1 MRSWDDIKGLYSKS
15 WSDDRQTDKHAD
27 FQFVDPTG
35 WRGWVKIGPTPKFP
49 NFSVDA
55 YNLLN
60 KYLYSE
66 HHSGTWTVGIF
77 TAELS
82 IDNNTT
88 FWSFYEW
95 LVIIRICV
103 QIRIYLTVYQIQFNK
118 TLQWRSLMWNSHPVT
133 SSVFSADFHRC
144 LIIKLWCVSIRVS
157 NGRHKPGLPVNIVG
171 DLAIE
176 HMEIHLMGNITF
188 FMVCSRKIRKWKR
201 SEDDRHEATVSQ
213 PHAVFSFNS
222 TWVARI
228 NSF

>member
-1 MRSWDDIKGLYSKS
+1 MPCPAVYNIWGPMRSWDDIKGLYSKS

-103 QIRIYLTVYQIQFNK
+103 QIRIYLTVYQIRFNK
-118 TLQWRSLMWNSHPVT
+118 TLQWRSLMWNSTVISFLGRFSSLSNYQTLVCIHP
-133 SSVFSADFHRC
+133 C
-144 LIIKLWCVSIRVS
+144 K
-157 NGRHKPGLPVNIVG
+157 
-171 DLAIE
+171 
-176 HMEIHLMGNITF
+176 
-188 FMVCSRKIRKWKR
+188 
-201 SEDDRHEATVSQ
+201 
-213 PHAVFSFNS
+213 
-222 TWVARI
+222 
-228 NSF
+228 